1 MNTEYRDGICPELS
15 GGSVMDAREKNS
27 TTVANHNSS
36 DTAAAM
42 LNRRRR
48 TPGSYRKSLGDEDLV
63 EVMAAMGAKPGDTV
77 RLKLRT
83 LDTHEL
89 VTLKD
94 VRMASENRWAIWRQ
108 RNGVPATQAS
118 PTTAPAVRVG

>member
-1 MNTEYRDGICPELS
+1 
-15 GGSVMDAREKNS
+15 
-27 TTVANHNSS
+27 
-36 DTAAAM
+36 
-42 LNRRRR
+42 
-48 TPGSYRKSLGDEDLV
+48 
-63 EVMAAMGAKPGDTV
+63 MAAMGAKPGDTV